1 MSVLG
6 LKSGYTVKYGHILP
20 YIPPL
25 VLIRIQ
31 YLYKVVIFSPALFA
45 FSEVFA
51 IIGLSLSAFV
61 FIKHS
66 FVVTTKPCN

>member
-6 LKSGYTVKYGHILP
+6 LKSGYTVKHVPWAQGHILP

-31 YLYKVVIFSPALFA
+31 YVGVQLSIYIISILLEVLSSGNIILFSC
-45 FSEVFA
+45 S
-51 IIGLSLSAFV
+51 IIKSV
-61 FIKHS
+61 KDIQ
-66 FVVTTKPCN
+66 

>member
-6 LKSGYTVKYGHILP
+6 LKSGYTVKLSLNPQDFPWAQGHILL

-31 YLYKVVIFSPALFA
+31 NNFAGSLFLMSTKILFRNGPYLNFDLAP
-45 FSEVFA
+45 
-51 IIGLSLSAFV
+51 IG
-61 FIKHS
+61 
-66 FVVTTKPCN
+66 TT